1 MPQRTQNTPSR
12 PDTVDDGTL
21 VREGLSSGAVAQ
33 RVELGLTN
41 EASTATSRSV
51 WAIIR
56 THVFTLF
63 NLVLGLCAAVVIALG
78 RWLDLLFVLAALSNV
93 TIGIVQEY
101 SAKRQLDKIALLRR
115 DPARVLRDGEVTQI
129 PLEQIVLD
137 DVLLLSRGD
146 QVPADAVVL
155 EADGLDLDESL
166 LTGEND
172 PVVKSP
178 GDKVF
183 SASSVTSGSGR
194 VRVTAVGEK
203 SHASKLATEAR
214 QFAPIRSELR
224 ASLARVV
231 RWLTIA
237 LVPIIAVVLNG
248 QMQAVGGWQRARETG
263 AWEEALVASVSSV
276 ASMIPQGLALMT
288 TISFAVAAVKLARD
302 EVLIQEQP
310 AVEVLARVDTVC
322 FDKTGTLTEGGVSF
336 DAARRLVP
344 AAPGTPSTAD
354 SPTAPRAA
362 GAPDGGTGP
371 GGVVG
376 GGADGR
382 GAAPASTG
390 TSGAAEAQTT
400 GDREQGGAADVID
413 PAPDAA
419 AALAWFG
426 ADPHANPTAAALAEG
441 FPHPHPEPP
450 VAVLGLS
457 SANRFSGVEFADSG
471 AWILGAPEVLLGADQ
486 HREAREHAQR
496 LAAAGMRTMVL
507 SHAEHLVMEDPR
519 GPRAAP
525 RAAQQ
530 LPADQSPQFLIT
542 FREQVRSDARETLA
556 YFTEQ
561 GVDLKVFSGDNPAT
575 VAAAARM
582 AGMDVSHGAVDASEL
597 PEDGEV
603 LHRAALEHSV
613 FGRVSPHQ
621 KKNMVTGLQQSGRV
635 VAMTGDGINDALAL
649 KHADL
654 GIAMGNAAP
663 ATKAVSRLVLLD
675 GQFSRLPAVLGE
687 GRKIIA
693 NIERVT
699 NLFLTK
705 TGFAVFMGVA
715 LGLLAWTFPF
725 LPRQY
730 STADA
735 LMIGFP
741 SFVLTMLPNTR
752 RYVPGYLGRA
762 LHFALPSAA
771 IVTLCVV
778 ALNYYERTV
787 DPAASTQA
795 FQTSNFLVLVLVGL
809 WVLCVGARPLNLVRL
824 ALVLGMYA
832 GLLLVLVVPISLTY
846 HQFEMPHAS
855 LLWASLVI
863 AAVGSLLV
871 EINFRVHT
879 RWLRRSQPEAH
890 AADERARRTEAS
902 ARTH

>member
-1 MPQRTQNTPSR
+1 MPQRTQSASPRSATA
-12 PDTVDDGTL
+12 DDGVL
-21 VREGLSSGAVAQ
+21 VREGLSSDAVAE
-33 RVELGLTN
+33 RIALGLTN
-41 EASTATSRSV
+41 ASSSTTSRSV

-63 NLVLGLCAAVVIALG
+63 NLVLGLCAAVIIALG
-78 RWLDLLFVLAALSNV
+78 RWLDLLFCLAAVSNV
-93 TIGIVQEY
+93 VIGFVQEY
-101 SAKRQLDKIALLRR
+101 SAKRQLDRIALLRR
-115 DPARVLRDGEVTQI
+115 DPARVLRDGAAVRI
-129 PLEQIVLD
+129 PLEEIVLD

-146 QVPADAVVL
+146 QVPVDAVVL

-172 PVVKSP
+172 PVVKRR
-178 GDKVF
+178 GDHVF
-183 SASSVTSGSGR
+183 SASSVTGGAGK
-194 VRVTAVGEK
+194 VRVTAVGET
-203 SHASKLATEAR
+203 SHAARLAAEAR
-214 QFAPIRSELR
+214 QFAPINSELR

-237 LVPIIAVVLNG
+237 LLPIVAVVLNG
-248 QMQAVGGWQRARETG
+248 QMQAAGGWQHAFTSG
-263 AWEEALVASVSSV
+263 GWEDALVAAVSSV

-336 DAARRLVP
+336 DAARSL
-344 AAPGTPSTAD
+344 T
-354 SPTAPRAA
+354 A
-362 GAPDGGTGP
+362 GARPSP
-371 GGVVG
+371 GGVGEPTTVTPLL
-376 GGADGR
+376 GGADRVPGR
-382 GAAPASTG
+382 GAA
-390 TSGAAEAQTT
+390 
-400 GDREQGGAADVID
+400 DVVT
-413 PAPDAA
+413 PAPEAA

-441 FPHPHPEPP
+441 FEHPNPLPP
-450 VAVLGLS
+450 VAVLTFS
-457 SANRFSGVEFADSG
+457 SANRFSGVEFPDSG
-471 AWILGAPEVLLGADQ
+471 AWILGAPEVLLAAPEHDA
-486 HREAREHAQR
+486 ARGHAHA

-507 SHAEHLVMEDPR
+507 SHAPHLVLADGGVADEK
-519 GPRAAP
+519 P
-525 RAAQQ
+525 RAAQVLPVEHEPQ
-530 LPADQSPQFLIT
+530 LLLT
-542 FREQVRSDARETLA
+542 FSEQVRSDARQTLE
-556 YFTEQ
+556 YFREQ
-561 GVDLKVFSGDNPAT
+561 GVDLKVLSGDNPAT
-575 VAAAARM
+575 VAAAAAT
-582 AGMDVSHGAVDASEL
+582 AGMDVSHGAVDASTL
-597 PEDGEV
+597 PEDGEE

-621 KKNMVTGLQQSGRV
+621 KKNMVLGLQQSGRV

-675 GQFSRLPAVLGE
+675 GQFSRLPSVLGE

-705 TGFAVFMGVA
+705 TGFAVMMGLA

-735 LMIGFP
+735 LMIGIP
-741 SFVLTMLPNTR
+741 AFVLTMLPNTR
-752 RYVPGYLGRA
+752 RYVPGYLRRA

-778 ALNYYERTV
+778 GLNFYERTV
-787 DPAASTQA
+787 DPAHSTEA
-795 FQTSNFLVLVLVGL
+795 FQTASFMVLVLVGL
-809 WVLCVGARPLNLVRL
+809 WVLCVGSRPLTPVRL
-824 ALVLGMYA
+824 ALVLAMYA
-832 GLLLVLVVPISLTY
+832 GLVLVLVVPISLAY
-846 HQFEMPHAS
+846 HQFELPHES
-855 LLWASLVI
+855 LFWASLAI
-863 AAVGSLLV
+863 AAAGSVLV

-879 RWLRRSQPEAH
+879 RWLRRTQREAY
-890 AADERARRTEAS
+890 REAEN
-902 ARTH
+902 AQQQ

>member
-1 MPQRTQNTPSR
+1 MPQRTQSPSSTPA
-12 PDTVDDGTL
+12 TVDDGVL
-21 VREGLSSGAVAQ
+21 VRQGLSSDAVAE
-33 RVELGLTN
+33 RIALGLTN
-41 EASTATSRSV
+41 ASSSTTSRSV

-63 NLVLGLCAAVVIALG
+63 NLVLGLCAAVIIALG
-78 RWLDLLFVLAALSNV
+78 RWLDLLFCLAAVSNV
-93 TIGIVQEY
+93 VIGFVQEY
-101 SAKRQLDKIALLRR
+101 SAKRQLDRIALLRR
-115 DPARVLRDGEVTQI
+115 DPARVLRDGATVRI
-129 PLEQIVLD
+129 PLEEIVLD

-172 PVVKSP
+172 PVVKRR
-178 GDKVF
+178 GDQVF
-183 SASSVTSGSGR
+183 SASSVTGGAGK
-194 VRVTAVGEK
+194 VRVTAVGEA
-203 SHASKLATEAR
+203 SHASRLATEAR
-214 QFAPIRSELR
+214 QFAPINSELR

-237 LVPIIAVVLNG
+237 LLPIVAVVLNG
-248 QMQAVGGWQRARETG
+248 QMLAAGGWQHAFTSG
-263 AWEEALVASVSSV
+263 GWEDALVAAVSSV

-336 DAARRLVP
+336 DAARSL
-344 AAPGTPSTAD
+344 T
-354 SPTAPRAA
+354 A
-362 GAPDGGTGP
+362 GARPSP
-371 GGVVG
+371 GGVG
-376 GGADGR
+376 ERTAATPDRGRADRAPGR
-382 GAAPASTG
+382 SAACEATTTACTAAST
-390 TSGAAEAQTT
+390 SA
-400 GDREQGGAADVID
+400 GDRPDGVTGREATDVVT
-413 PAPDAA
+413 PEPDAA

-441 FPHPHPEPP
+441 FEHPNPLPP
-450 VAVLGLS
+450 VAVLAFS
-457 SANRFSGVEFADSG
+457 SANRFSGVEFPDSG
-471 AWILGAPEVLLGADQ
+471 AWILGAPEVLLAAPEHDA
-486 HREAREHAQR
+486 ARGHAHA

-507 SHAEHLVMEDPR
+507 SHAPHLLLADEGGADEK
-519 GPRAAP
+519 P
-525 RAAQQ
+525 RAAQVLPPGHEPQ
-530 LPADQSPQFLIT
+530 LLLT
-542 FREQVRSDARETLA
+542 FSEQVRSDARQTLE
-556 YFTEQ
+556 YFREQ
-561 GVDLKVFSGDNPAT
+561 GVDLKVLSGDNPAT
-575 VAAAARM
+575 VVAAAAT
-582 AGMDVSHGAVDASEL
+582 AGMDVTHGAVDASTL
-597 PEDGEV
+597 PEDGEE

-621 KKNMVTGLQQSGRV
+621 KKNMVLGLQQSGRV

-675 GQFSRLPAVLGE
+675 GQFSRLPSVLGE

-705 TGFAVFMGVA
+705 TGFAVMMGLA

-735 LMIGFP
+735 LMIGIP

-752 RYVPGYLGRA
+752 RYVPGYLRRA

-778 ALNYYERTV
+778 GLNFYERTV
-787 DPAASTQA
+787 DPAHSTEA
-795 FQTSNFLVLVLVGL
+795 FQTASFMVLVLVGL
-809 WVLCVGARPLNLVRL
+809 WVLCVGSRPLTPVRL
-824 ALVLGMYA
+824 ALVLAMYA
-832 GLLLVLVVPISLTY
+832 GLVLVLVVPLSLAY
-846 HQFEMPHAS
+846 HQFELPHESLFRAS
-855 LLWASLVI
+855 LAI
-863 AAVGSLLV
+863 AVAGSVLV

-879 RWLRRSQPEAH
+879 RWLRRTQREAYR
-890 AADERARRTEAS
+890 AAENAQQ
-902 ARTH
+902 